1 MRELGCQVNLK
12 RPLRFDPFDGWQ
24 LTDYARAIL
33 ELYDLPFLPLHLNQ
47 NTGLTGVALELRT
60 TQTQM
65 YEHDALI
72 LGATCLMGNA
82 DAGDQGQQILL
93 NITHDQS
100 GITWNSANPL
110 DKAPVTAYAAVP
122 AQGLPIIPLPEAFFL
137 PAHSRMVHS
146 WRNAFAGFGAVT
158 GGAIHWVGLL
168 LPRPK
173 FKERPKTI
181 CVEGQQI
188 RIGSRVPW
196 FSTIGLGTETVNSGV
211 PSFAWI
217 EGSRYVGYTQPFF
230 RDVEIHSIN
239 ANFFQ
244 LAGVSQDPVNL
255 QFRIAD
261 FGAAPM
267 WMPKQTNIVELA
279 GDFTK
284 AWPTLPLTEPYLL
297 RAGHQL
303 EIAYQNQRTTT
314 IPIPQAMLS
323 VIGVQLCN

>member
-1 MRELGCQVNLK
+1 MLELGCQTMTS
-12 RPLRFDPFDGWQ
+12 PLRFDALDGWQ
-24 LTDYARAIL
+24 RTPYMEALLD
-33 ELYDLPFLPLHLNQ
+33 LYDLPHYQFHLNQ
-47 NTGLTGVALELRT
+47 NTGLTGTALELRD
-60 TQTQM
+60 TQTHM

-72 LGATCLMGNA
+72 LGATCLIGNV
-82 DAGDQGQQILL
+82 DAGDSGQQILL

-100 GITWNSANPL
+100 GITWNASNPL
-110 DKAPVTAYAAVP
+110 DKAPATAYAAVP

-146 WRNAFAGFGAVT
+146 WRNCFAAFGAVT
-158 GGAIHWVGLL
+158 GGGISWVGLL

-181 CVEGQQI
+181 CVEGQEI

-196 FSTIGLGTETVNSGV
+196 FSTIGLGTETQNTGV
-211 PSFAWI
+211 PSFAWV
-217 EGSRYVGYTQPFF
+217 EGSRYVNYTQPHF

-239 ANFFQ
+239 ANFFSR
-244 LAGVSQDPVNL
+244 AGVSQDPVNL

-261 FGAAPM
+261 LGEGPM

-314 IPIPQAMLS
+314 VPIAQALLT